1 MVTDKQA
8 YDELMEYLYSSREVF
23 VQRDEEMVP
32 GLTLEALVEQEISSQ
47 IITLCNQHDDLE
59 VNHRSIIVREVD
71 GIVYDMQQVLYDHWQ
86 QSVTQGHVD
95 FVVEFTGLIKNIF
108 DGAIADLLD

>member
-1 MVTDKQA
+1 MVTDKPA
-8 YDELMEYLYSSREVF
+8 YDELMEYLYSSRDIF
-23 VQRDEEMVP
+23 AQRDNTLIDD
-32 GLTLEALVEQEISSQ
+32 LTLEALVEREIANQ
-47 IITLCNQHDDLE
+47 VIVLCSQHDDIE

-86 QSVTQGHVD
+86 LPVTQAHVD
-95 FVVEFTGLIKNIF
+95 FITEFAGLIKNIF